1 MTSKKTGL
9 IDITGDTGV
18 FSANDGESENFAMA
32 RTEASYNT
40 FYGCLSY
47 ISNMTDETVAYGNYD
62 EYRGAASYSIFATGK
77 DQYTQITTP
86 IDASSYESSKK
97 GSKYNGTI
105 NDSTFKALSL
115 GIEMNGN
122 TEIDSLYRNED
133 GSVNMHDMLALN
145 DQALLTF
152 CSGKA
157 IGCTLD
163 DLTGG
168 YLSTQWTPDPHTACV
183 ENLTPK
189 TFFVPTWVEAAD
201 DNGFAWNS
209 NPVCI
214 GGAGKYTIV
223 VASYNA
229 TVDETKADSYNFAMG
244 LVKTEEKEEFVP
256 AAHDHYRLVGSI
268 NSWNKDDTAAGVQ
281 FSAEGVLSYTFA
293 ADDEFKVISALTDGT
308 GTWDGAFGFSADS
321 LGEGVAATDF
331 EDNGGNFKVVTAG
344 AYTLTVANG
353 ALKISK

>member
-1 MTSKKTGL
+1 MKKLSTAL
-9 IDITGDTGV
+9 V
-18 FSANDGESENFAMA
+18 FF
-32 RTEASYNT
+32 
-40 FYGCLSY
+40 GCLFALAACGQESY
-47 ISNMTDETVAYGNYD
+47 STDVLKDADYDAFTVAGAFASHTEGKAVEWNYT
-62 EYRGAASYSIFATGK
+62 EQGAMTAASLADVAKVSKDMAKTLKGK
-77 DQYTQITTP
+77 DLKGLYIYEGALIGCTQHGFAGWNT
-86 IDASSYESSKK
+86 DAMK
-97 GSKYNGTI
+97 NGE
-105 NDSTFKALSL
+105 KVSL
-115 GIEMNGN
+115 
-122 TEIDSLYRNED
+122 D
-133 GSVNMHDMLALN
+133 GGYCV
-145 DQALLTF
+145 
-152 CSGKA
+152 KA

-168 YLSTQWTPDPHTACV
+168 YLSAQWTPDPHTACV

-189 TFFVPTWVEAAD
+189 TFFVPTWKEAAD
-201 DNGFAWNS
+201 ENGFAWNS

-229 TVDETKADSYNFAMG
+229 TVDESKSDSYNFAMG

-268 NSWNKDDTAAGVQ
+268 NEWNKDDTAAAVQ

-293 ADDEFKVISALTDGT
+293 AGDEFKVISALTDGT
-308 GTWDGAFGFSADS
+308 GSWDGAFGFSADS

-344 AYTLTVANG
+344 TYTLTVANG